1 MKQRRCLYRN
11 AGTCLAEGKHL
22 MDVPVVRRVHWFETG
37 MNVRTPRYQDQAQN
51 RGLLARLGA
60 LEVDWPKAVQGDDDD
75 KPRESGLRITS
86 TGA

>member
-1 MKQRRCLYRN
+1 
-11 AGTCLAEGKHL
+11 
-22 MDVPVVRRVHWFETG
+22 

-75 KPRESGLRITS
+75 KPGESGLRITS